1 MAQYELAICL
11 YESGDL
17 KTAATYFEILVEN
30 RPDWIDARYSLASI
44 YARTGRPEEAAK
56 DLLVVLQGEPDH
68 YRANLLLGRM
78 LFLNGTFAEALPYL
92 EKAVAVQT
100 DSGEAHSFLADEY
113 EKLGRAAD
121 AERERAEAARLRA
134 PGQ

>member
-11 YESGDL
+11 YETGDL
-17 KTAATYFEILVEN
+17 KTAAAHFEILVEN
-30 RPDWIDARYSLASI
+30 RPDWSDARYSLASI
-44 YARTGRPEEAAK
+44 NARTGRPEEAAK

-92 EKAVAVQT
+92 EKAAAVQT
-100 DSGEAHSFLADEY
+100 DSREAHTFLADDY
-113 EKLGRAAD
+113 EKLGRADD
-121 AERERAEAARLRA
+121 AARERAEAARLKA
-134 PGQ
+134 PNA

>member
-1 MAQYELAICL
+1 M
-11 YESGDL
+11 
-17 KTAATYFEILVEN
+17 EN
-30 RPDWIDARYSLASI
+30 RPDWSDARYSMASI

-56 DLLVVLQGEPDH
+56 NLLIVLEGEPDH

-78 LFLNGTFAEALPYL
+78 LFLNGTFDEALPYL

-100 DSGEAHSFLADEY
+100 DSGEAHSFLAEEY

-121 AERERAEAARLRA
+121 AANERAEAARLKTPPR
-134 PGQ
+134 